1 MFSASDDSERPPFR
15 RRSVPVNR
23 RPRFESPAVERAS
36 VIDQA
41 TLDRRWIDGIHRGD
55 EVAFR
60 DAFLHYQPW
69 LVRIAYALVV
79 SNADA
84 QEIVQEVMLNL
95 WMKRA
100 TLSVRQ
106 SLVSYL
112 YAAVRK
118 RAISALRRRRVE
130 RIWIARVLRSR
141 GTFGPGP
148 TPDDPDRLPV
158 ESELAVSELQ
168 SAIARAV
175 ATLPVRRRE
184 TLILHRVGQI
194 TNAQIAELMG
204 VSIRTVDTQLHQAY
218 ATLRKEL
225 APWLPTP
232 GRNT

>member
-1 MFSASDDSERPPFR
+1 MFSASDEFRHRFR
-15 RRSVPVNR
+15 RRQRFDPPVVVPGG
-23 RPRFESPAVERAS
+23 SS
-36 VIDQA
+36 IDQA
-41 TLDRRWIDGIHRGD
+41 IVDRRWIDGIHRGD
-55 EVAFR
+55 ETAFR

-69 LVRIAYALVV
+69 LVGIAYALVA
-79 SNADA
+79 SDADA

-95 WMKRA
+95 WTKRE

-130 RIWIARVLRSR
+130 RIWLARMLRSR

-148 TPDDPDRLPV
+148 VPENPDRLPV
-158 ESELAVSELQ
+158 ESKLAVDELHA
-168 SAIARAV
+168 AIARAV
-175 ATLPVRRRE
+175 AKLPVRRRE

-225 APWLPTP
+225 APWLPNVP
-232 GRNT
+232 RNT

>member
-1 MFSASDDSERPPFR
+1 
-15 RRSVPVNR
+15 VIR
-23 RPRFESPAVERAS
+23 RPRFESPAVQHAGA
-36 VIDQA
+36 IDQA
-41 TLDRRWIDGIHRGD
+41 TVDRQWIDGIHRGD

-69 LVRIAYALVV
+69 LVNIAYALVA
-79 SNADA
+79 SGPDA

-95 WMKRA
+95 WTKRR

-130 RIWIARVLRSR
+130 RVWVARVLRSR

-148 TPDDPDRLPV
+148 MPEDPERLPV
-158 ESELAVSELQ
+158 ESALAVGELQ
-168 SAIARAV
+168 AAIARAV
-175 ATLPVRRRE
+175 AKLPVRRRE

>member
-1 MFSASDDSERPPFR
+1 
-15 RRSVPVNR
+15 VIR
-23 RPRFESPAVERAS
+23 RPRFESPAVQHAGA
-36 VIDQA
+36 IDQA
-41 TLDRRWIDGIHRGD
+41 TVDRQWIDGIHRGD

-69 LVRIAYALVV
+69 LVNIAYALVA
-79 SNADA
+79 SGPDA

-95 WMKRA
+95 WTKRK

-130 RIWIARVLRSR
+130 RVWVARVLRSR

-148 TPDDPDRLPV
+148 MPEDPERLPV
-158 ESELAVSELQ
+158 ESALAVGELQ
-168 SAIARAV
+168 AAIARAV
-175 ATLPVRRRE
+175 AKLPGRRRE

>member
-1 MFSASDDSERPPFR
+1 MFSASDDSGRPPFR
-15 RRSVPVNR
+15 HRGSMNR
-23 RPRFESPAVERAS
+23 RQRFESPAVQRAGA
-36 VIDQA
+36 IDQA
-41 TLDRRWIDGIHRGD
+41 MVDRRWIDGIHRGD
-55 EVAFR
+55 EIAFR

-69 LVRIAYALVV
+69 LVSIAYGLVA
-79 SNADA
+79 SSADA

-95 WMKRA
+95 WTKRE

-130 RIWIARVLRSR
+130 RVWIARVLRSR
-141 GTFGPGP
+141 GAFGPGP
-148 TPDDPDRLPV
+148 TPESLDRLPV
-158 ESELAVSELQ
+158 ESDIAVGELQ
-168 SAIARAV
+168 AAIARAV
-175 ATLPVRRRE
+175 AKLPGRRRE

>member
-1 MFSASDDSERPPFR
+1 
-15 RRSVPVNR
+15 VNR
-23 RPRFESPAVERAS
+23 RPRFESPTVQLAGA
-36 VIDQA
+36 IDQA
-41 TLDRRWIDGIHRGD
+41 LVDRQWVDGIHRGN

-69 LVRIAYALVV
+69 LVSIAYALLV
-79 SNADA
+79 SDADA
-84 QEIVQEVMLNL
+84 QEIVQEVMLSL
-95 WMKRA
+95 WTKRA
-100 TLSVRQ
+100 TFSVRQ

-118 RAISALRRRRVE
+118 KAISALRRRRVE

-148 TPDDPDRLPV
+148 IPDNPDCLPV
-158 ESELAVSELQ
+158 ESELAVGELQ
-168 SAIARAV
+168 AAIARAI
-175 ATLPVRRRE
+175 AKLPLRRRE
-184 TLILHRVGQI
+184 TLILHRVGHT

>member
-1 MFSASDDSERPPFR
+1 MFSRASDKHRHTRLR
-15 RRSVPVNR
+15 RRR
-23 RPRFESPAVERAS
+23 YESPSADPTTTI
-36 VIDQA
+36 IDQGSI
-41 TLDRRWIDGIHRGD
+41 DRRWIDGIHRGD
-55 EVAFR
+55 EIAFR

-69 LVRIAYALVV
+69 LVNIAYALVA
-79 SNADA
+79 SDADA

-95 WMKRA
+95 WTKRE

-130 RIWIARVLRSR
+130 RVWLARVLRSR

-148 TPDDPDRLPV
+148 LPESPDRLPV
-158 ESELAVSELQ
+158 ESALAVGELQ
-168 SAIARAV
+168 EAIARAV
-175 ATLPVRRRE
+175 AKLPVRRRE

-225 APWLPTP
+225 ALWLPNP
-232 GRNT
+232 SRNT

>member
-1 MFSASDDSERPPFR
+1 MFSASDDPRRPPFR
-15 RRSVPVNR
+15 HRSPSVNR
-23 RPRFESPAVERAS
+23 RPRFESPAAQHAAA
-36 VIDQA
+36 IDQA
-41 TLDRRWIDGIHRGD
+41 LLDRRWVDGIHRGD
-55 EVAFR
+55 EIAFR

-69 LVRIAYALVV
+69 LVSIAYALVA
-79 SNADA
+79 SEPDA

-95 WMKRA
+95 WTKRA

-130 RIWIARVLRSR
+130 RIWVARVLRSH
-141 GTFGPGP
+141 GTLGPGP
-148 TPDDPDRLPV
+148 IPDNPDRLPV
-158 ESELAVSELQ
+158 ESELAVGELQ
-168 SAIARAV
+168 AAIARAV
-175 ATLPVRRRE
+175 AKLPVRRRE
-184 TLILHRVGQI
+184 TLILHRVGHI

>member
-1 MFSASDDSERPPFR
+1 MLSASDKHRNSRFR
-15 RRSVPVNR
+15 RRR
-23 RPRFESPAVERAS
+23 YQSPTADPGAS

-41 TLDRRWIDGIHRGD
+41 SIDRRWIDGIQRGD
-55 EVAFR
+55 EAAFR

-69 LVRIAYALVV
+69 LVNIAYALVA
-79 SNADA
+79 SDADA

-95 WMKRA
+95 WTKRQ

-130 RIWIARVLRSR
+130 RAWLARVLRSR
-141 GTFGPGP
+141 GAFGPGP
-148 TPDDPDRLPV
+148 VPESPDRLPV
-158 ESELAVSELQ
+158 ESDLAVGELQ
-168 SAIARAV
+168 AAIARAV
-175 ATLPVRRRE
+175 AKLPGRRRE
-184 TLILHRVGQI
+184 TLVLHRVGQI

-218 ATLRKEL
+218 AMLRKEL
-225 APWLPTP
+225 APWLPNP
-232 GRNT
+232 GKNT

>member
-1 MFSASDDSERPPFR
+1 MFSPNDR
-15 RRSVPVNR
+15 RFGQRAPVHR
-23 RPRFESPAVERAS
+23 RARFEAPVAVPGA
-36 VIDQA
+36 VTDQA
-41 TLDRRWIDGIHRGD
+41 LIDRQWIDGIHRGD
-55 EVAFR
+55 EVSFR

-69 LVRIAYALVV
+69 LVTIAYALVD
-79 SNADA
+79 SEADA

-95 WMKRA
+95 WTKRF
-100 TLSVRQ
+100 TLNVRQ

-118 RAISALRRRRVE
+118 RAISALRRRKVE
-130 RIWIARVLRSR
+130 RVWLARVLRSR

-148 TPDDPDRLPV
+148 LPENPDRLPV
-158 ESELAVSELQ
+158 ESELAVGELQ
-168 SAIARAV
+168 AAIARAV
-175 ATLPVRRRE
+175 AKLPVRRRE

-225 APWLPTP
+225 APWLPNS

>member
-1 MFSASDDSERPPFR
+1 MFSASDDSRRPPFR
-15 RRSVPVNR
+15 HRQQPVNR
-23 RPRFESPAVERAS
+23 RPRFEASAVQHGGAM
-36 VIDQA
+36 DQA
-41 TLDRRWIDGIHRGD
+41 SADRQWIDGIHRGD
-55 EVAFR
+55 ETAFR

-69 LVRIAYALVV
+69 LVNIAYALVA
-79 SNADA
+79 SEADA

-95 WMKRA
+95 WTKRT

-130 RIWIARVLRSR
+130 RIWIARVLRSN

-148 TPDDPDRLPV
+148 VPENPERLPV
-158 ESELAVSELQ
+158 ESELAVGELQ
-168 SAIARAV
+168 AAIARAV
-175 ATLPVRRRE
+175 AKLPGRRRE
-184 TLILHRVGQI
+184 TLVLHRVGQI

>member
-1 MFSASDDSERPPFR
+1 MFSASDDVRRPPFR
-15 RRSVPVNR
+15 QRR
-23 RPRFESPAVERAS
+23 RFESPALQHAGA
-36 VIDQA
+36 IDQA
-41 TLDRRWIDGIHRGD
+41 AIDRRWIDGIHRGD

-69 LVRIAYALVV
+69 LVNIAYALVA
-79 SNADA
+79 SEADA

-95 WMKRA
+95 WTKRA

-130 RIWIARVLRSR
+130 RVWIARVLRSR

-148 TPDDPDRLPV
+148 IPETPDRLPV
-158 ESELAVSELQ
+158 ESELAVGELQ
-168 SAIARAV
+168 DAIARAV
-175 ATLPVRRRE
+175 AKLPGRRRE

-225 APWLPTP
+225 APWLPSP

>member
-1 MFSASDDSERPPFR
+1 MN
-15 RRSVPVNR
+15 NR
-23 RPRFESPAVERAS
+23 RQRFLSPAVQRGGA
-36 VIDQA
+36 IDQA
-41 TLDRRWIDGIHRGD
+41 MVDRRWIDGIHRGD

-69 LVRIAYALVV
+69 LVSIAYGLVA
-79 SNADA
+79 STADA

-95 WMKRA
+95 WTKRE

-112 YAAVRK
+112 YSAVRK

-148 TPDDPDRLPV
+148 LPENPDRLPV
-158 ESELAVSELQ
+158 ESDIAVGELQ
-168 SAIARAV
+168 AAIARAV
-175 ATLPVRRRE
+175 AKLPGRRRE